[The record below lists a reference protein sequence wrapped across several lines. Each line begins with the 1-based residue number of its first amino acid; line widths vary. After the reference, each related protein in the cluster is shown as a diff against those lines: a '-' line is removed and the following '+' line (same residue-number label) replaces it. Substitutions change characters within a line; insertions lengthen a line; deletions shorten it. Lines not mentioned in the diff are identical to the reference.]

1 MEPRDR
7 LLQRDPLRLVTVRK
21 TLATVADCLS
31 NLEQAEADRYLATL
45 SEEIEMLRRRETKSL
60 AWRQATSAI
69 QDSRRYGL
77 ERIGMIS
84 DNSDSA

>member
-21 TLATVADCLS
+21 TLRTVADCLS
-31 NLEQAEADRYLATL
+31 NLEKDEADKYLATL
-45 SEEIEMLRRRETKSL
+45 SEEIEMLKRCETKSL

-69 QDSRRYGL
+69 AGSRRYGL
-77 ERIGMIS
+77 ERIGMIA